1 MPRRVFRQTTA
12 PALEVK
18 RTPSRRPSR
27 RLVRGQ
33 AMVEYSIVAHAVLLI
48 GAGTALGI
56 GQYLRLF
63 ESINRYLDSLYFV
76 VTAGA
81 I

>member
-1 MPRRVFRQTTA
+1 MPRRVFRQAA
-12 PALEVK
+12 PLSLEV
-18 RTPSRRPSR
+18 SRQRARRASR

-63 ESINRYLDSLYFV
+63 ESINKYLDSLYFV
-76 VTAGA
+76 VTSGA
-81 I
+81 V

>member
-1 MPRRVFRQTTA
+1 MPRRVFRQAA
-12 PALEVK
+12 PLPREVS
-18 RTPSRRPSR
+18 RQQSRRASR

>member
-1 MPRRVFRQTTA
+1 
-12 PALEVK
+12 
-18 RTPSRRPSR
+18 
-27 RLVRGQ
+27 
-33 AMVEYSIVAHAVLLI
+33 MVEYSIVSHAILLI
-48 GAGTALGI
+48 GATGMLGI

-63 ESINRYLDSLYFV
+63 DAIDRYLDSLYFV